1 MKKYTYLLLIFA
13 LLASSILFI
22 KTVVANPLFS
32 DSYLHLAVGKHIALF
47 QKIPSHYDIS
57 YKTTDASL
65 EWFSHSWL
73 SDILLYNLTAPN
85 LQLLSSAVSIVFFAA
100 SVTLIW
106 VLFGMLKI
114 GFSARILT
122 IIAIL
127 FVVQIYWRIHPIIII
142 SPLYLFIS
150 IVHIIALQK
159 KQIKYLALLPL
170 TALLWSNLYG
180 GYIFLPIITQ
190 LLYIPVTYFYVER
203 QKYLLMSAQI
213 AALLASFIVS
223 LINPYGFKIYTTFFT
238 FQGTVYLKR
247 AFVSLPNL
255 LSLVNQS
262 FLMENVSTIP
272 YAAFALIIVGCAVS
286 LVYFVI
292 KKDFGFLKRNTIA
305 LPLLVLIPIS
315 YIYIRF
321 MPLAM
326 LSIALFLATVID
338 EIQRKGKYSQI
349 ITTALLIGLVPYIT
363 YLIFFPL
370 KVLSVRSP
378 IEQIRIIN
386 SHSLPG
392 NILTTSELTGYT
404 KLYLPHKLNIDLLD
418 EIYDESETLNVLLQ
432 SGTFPKDTLK
442 KTLDSKHVNTVL
454 ASKES
459 GNFSRSI
466 QTTLTDEWALIYL
479 DSNGAL
485 FVRRN
490 KVSESFLK
498 KYELRY
504 LSLVSNLGADP
515 KHIPEATAE
524 LEYMLRLYPN
534 NLLYRGQLA
543 TLLRIQGRAEKA
555 VGLLYEIPLNLWDYK
570 LFTEMGRLQAS
581 MGNCAAA
588 EQFLLQALDDRTET
602 NFSQAVLDLAIVYA
616 GCYQDKDKARHY
628 FERYL
633 SFTIPHTEKEKAR
646 KIASDFGINVE

>member
-1 MKKYTYLLLIFA
+1 MYHSQTYNHLIMKKYTYLLLIFA

-255 LSLVNQS
+255 LS
-262 FLMENVSTIP
+262 STFSISHCE
-272 YAAFALIIVGCAVS
+272 VQ
-286 LVYFVI
+286 
-292 KKDFGFLKRNTIA
+292 KKR
-305 LPLLVLIPIS
+305 
-315 YIYIRF
+315 
-321 MPLAM
+321 
-326 LSIALFLATVID
+326 
-338 EIQRKGKYSQI
+338 
-349 ITTALLIGLVPYIT
+349 
-363 YLIFFPL
+363 
-370 KVLSVRSP
+370 
-378 IEQIRIIN
+378 
-386 SHSLPG
+386 
-392 NILTTSELTGYT
+392 
-404 KLYLPHKLNIDLLD
+404 
-418 EIYDESETLNVLLQ
+418 
-432 SGTFPKDTLK
+432 
-442 KTLDSKHVNTVL
+442 
-454 ASKES
+454 
-459 GNFSRSI
+459 
-466 QTTLTDEWALIYL
+466 
-479 DSNGAL
+479 
-485 FVRRN
+485 
-490 KVSESFLK
+490 
-498 KYELRY
+498 
-504 LSLVSNLGADP
+504 
-515 KHIPEATAE
+515 
-524 LEYMLRLYPN
+524 
-534 NLLYRGQLA
+534 
-543 TLLRIQGRAEKA
+543 
-555 VGLLYEIPLNLWDYK
+555 
-570 LFTEMGRLQAS
+570 
-581 MGNCAAA
+581 
-588 EQFLLQALDDRTET
+588 
-602 NFSQAVLDLAIVYA
+602 
-616 GCYQDKDKARHY
+616 
-628 FERYL
+628 
-633 SFTIPHTEKEKAR
+633 
-646 KIASDFGINVE
+646 